1 MALFSNLGKYK
12 DSGLLLMRAGIG
24 VLFMFY
30 GYPKLLGGPEMWTQ
44 IGGAM
49 KNIGVDFYPVFWG
62 LMAAIAETFGGF
74 LLILGLAF
82 RPVNLLLAFTMLI
95 AALYHYK
102 AGDGFQGASHAIE
115 AGIVFLALVFIGPGK
130 YSVDKK

>member
-1 MALFSNLGKYK
+1 MAILSNLSKYK
-12 DSGLLLMRAGIG
+12 DFGLLLMRAGMG

-30 GYPKLLGGPEMWTQ
+30 GYPKLLGGPAMWTQ
-44 IGGAM
+44 IGGSM

-62 LMAAIAETFGGF
+62 LMAAITETFGGF

-82 RPVNLLLAFTMLI
+82 RPVNLLLAFTMFI

-102 AGDGFQGASHAIE
+102 AGDGFQGYSHALE
-115 AGIVFLALVFIGPGK
+115 AGIVFLALIFIGPGK

>member
-12 DSGLLLMRAGIG
+12 DFGLLLMRAGIG
-24 VLFMFY
+24 VLFMIY
-30 GYPKLLGGPEMWTQ
+30 GYPKLLGGPTMWTQ

-62 LMAAIAETFGGF
+62 LMAAITETFGGF
-74 LLILGLAF
+74 LLVLGLAF

-95 AALYHYK
+95 AGLYHYK